1 MAMFHTKLSAL
12 GAAAAVVAS
21 LAGTVSATMTAAAG
35 IRGALAP
42 ADVPGRWS
50 QVTTSFRDV
59 GVVPFRDIG
68 LARAS
73 DGVLHVIW
81 ASPGPTAT
89 HSILDTPISP
99 NGRVGRAV
107 VIASGMQL
115 PLSTNEE
122 AAFGPDA
129 TVTPHGIDAFWNS
142 LNDGVAAT
150 QEYRHPLRGG
160 HWSFSQLVRPVPGF
174 IGFDSS
180 IAAAT
185 GADGKPW
192 TAYFGALV
200 ASFAVTVRHSGHAQR
215 EIVPNAECCAD
226 GPAFGIDGR
235 SRATWIGYQSTA
247 SHLGMFAQRLAQ
259 NGAMT
264 GPGIFLPGSATR
276 TSILPVTERVAI
288 TGRGHG

>member
-1 MAMFHTKLSAL
+1 MPMFRTKLSAL

-21 LAGTVSATMTAAAG
+21 LAGTVSATTTAAVG
-35 IRGALAP
+35 IRRALAP

-59 GVVPFRDIG
+59 GVVPFQDIG
-68 LARAS
+68 LARGS

-89 HSILDTPISP
+89 HQVLDTAISP
-99 NGRVGRAV
+99 NGKVGPAV

-142 LNDGVAAT
+142 LNDGIAAT
-150 QEYRHPLRGG
+150 QEYRHPQRGG

-174 IGFDSS
+174 TGFDSS

-185 GADGKPW
+185 GIDGKPW
-192 TAYFGALV
+192 TAYFGALA

-215 EIVPNAECCAD
+215 EIVANAECCAA
-226 GPAFGIDGR
+226 GPAFGIDAR

-247 SHLGMFAQRLAQ
+247 SPLGMFAQRLAQ

-264 GPGIFLPGSATR
+264 GPGIFLSAAVF
-276 TSILPVTERVAI
+276 SE
-288 TGRGHG
+288 